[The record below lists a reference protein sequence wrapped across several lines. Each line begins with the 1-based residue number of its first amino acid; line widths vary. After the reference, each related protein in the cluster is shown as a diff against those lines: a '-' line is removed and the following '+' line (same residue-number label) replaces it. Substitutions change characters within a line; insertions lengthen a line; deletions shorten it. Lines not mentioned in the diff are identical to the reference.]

1 MNMDTTLKQQLEKHN
16 DEIAHKE
23 KIEKLEER
31 LNTLLSNEKITNY
44 IKKSLSLGFSA
55 LYDNKNLF
63 ATLTPCRSSATMVF
77 DDTYNFSI
85 FFTQEQAVNERK
97 LYKFQA
103 FISARSDVLNAKV
116 STFSEDY
123 ISESDVLNCLTG
135 LIGYKSYEETATLVE
150 LLEQEKTNK
159 EVEKAFVSGL
169 FTLINTKEI
178 KEMLSKALESKA
190 PFKASLLLD
199 GYNIVLDKN
208 MTMNELFR
216 FYVAELGNEDFRQD
230 ISTNSVATIS
240 VEFRMVRNKKEENVE
255 SDAFCDFELKDK
267 KSISLYRYVPGKI
280 SSDKALEYFKKVIGV
295 SI

>member
-1 MNMDTTLKQQLEKHN
+1 MNTTLKQQLEKHN

-77 DDTYNFSI
+77 DDTYN
-85 FFTQEQAVNERK
+85 FTQEQAVNERK

>member
-1 MNMDTTLKQQLEKHN
+1 
-16 DEIAHKE
+16 
-23 KIEKLEER
+23 
-31 LNTLLSNEKITNY
+31 
-44 IKKSLSLGFSA
+44 
-55 LYDNKNLF
+55 
-63 ATLTPCRSSATMVF
+63 MVF

-240 VEFRMVRNKKEENVE
+240 VEFRMERKKT
-255 SDAFCDFELKDK
+255 
-267 KSISLYRYVPGKI
+267 
-280 SSDKALEYFKKVIGV
+280 
-295 SI
+295 